1 MCVFWIIFQNI
12 GVIRD
17 EINEENFYSL
27 YAQAFAMGCERL
39 MEDLRELA
47 ISSLLNERSVI
58 KLYLDAVEHKDTKI
72 MEACTVV
79 LTERFEEI
87 LARDETDI
95 ENLLELGVVDFI
107 SLLKADNLNLLHEE
121 GIVELVRKYI
131 AIRDLVPNKATSA
144 EEQTKPELWSLL
156 TEEEK
161 ENRKTS
167 FQDQLDKEEA
177 ARAESFEKD
186 ADVYFAKDEPN

>member
-161 ENRKTS
+161 ESRKTS

-177 ARAESFEKD
+177 ARAESIWE
-186 ADVYFAKDEPN
+186 